1 MIEYLYL
8 AIYKSFAFLLKTLPE
23 SWLDSI
29 IKALAKFAYFAS
41 KKRRRVIQANLE
53 ICFPKLSKA
62 EQKEIGIHS
71 YQNLLYS
78 IASFIKGDSALA
90 KVTYHDKHY
99 VTDMVKSGK
108 KIILITA
115 HYGVWEVIS
124 PAAAKGFEIPFSVV
138 GRELDAKRLQK
149 YLKEGREKEGIQLIN
164 KRGALKGMIKALSTG
179 RVLGL
184 LVDQSLSPSKGGED
198 VTFFGKRVTQT
209 AAASILAHKFDA
221 VIIPVF
227 ISSKDFKHHDVRC
240 YPPIMIDKSLSKEED
255 IKRLNQAQADVIQQ
269 VIEENPKEWFWSHK
283 RFKIYNKEIYDV

>member
-8 AIYKSFAFLLKTLPE
+8 AIYKSFALLLKTLPE
-23 SWLDSI
+23 SWLDST

-41 KKRRRVIQANLE
+41 KKRRRVIHANLE
-53 ICFPKLSKA
+53 VCFPTMTQEEKKS
-62 EQKEIGIHS
+62 IGIHS

-90 KVTYHDKHY
+90 HVTYHDSHY
-99 VTDMVKSGK
+99 VTDMVQSGK
-108 KIILITA
+108 KVILITA

-124 PAAAKGFEIPFSVV
+124 PAAARGFKIPFSVV
-138 GRELDAKRLQK
+138 GRELDAKLLQK
-149 YLKEGREKEGIQLIN
+149 YLKEGREKEGIELIN
-164 KRGALKGMIKALSTG
+164 KKGALKGMIKALSSG

-198 VTFFGKRVTQT
+198 VLFFGKKVTQT
-209 AAASILAHKFDA
+209 AAASLLAHKFDA

-227 ISSKDFKHHDVRC
+227 ISSKDFKHHDVRA
-240 YPPIMIDKSLSKEED
+240 YPPLMIDKTLSKEED
-255 IKRLNQAQADVIQQ
+255 IKRLNQAQADIIQQ

-283 RFKIYNKEIYDV
+283 RFKVYDKEIYNV